1 MDRPHDEKIELIPK
15 ACNCGQDRLAPG
27 FTDYITRIDGSVLVI
42 KNVPALI

>member
-1 MDRPHDEKIELIPK
+1 MDRPHDEKLELIPNT
-15 ACNCGQDRLAPG
+15 CNCGRGRLAPG